1 MKKFIRC
8 MGVGL
13 LAMMLVV
20 GCGSKAK
27 GVSDDDLVSKD
38 SFKGEY
44 LITAKEAKKLM
55 GDDNVIFLD
64 CRGEKY
70 SNKETIK
77 GAAATSWQAL
87 GTCEDKYGKQ
97 GDENWGEVPQP
108 AELSKKLSNLGLDPN
123 KEIVLLGETLGG
135 WGEDARVLWEL
146 RVAGYTNL
154 KMVDGGYEALVNAGA
169 ETQKG
174 PSKLDKVDVKI
185 DKLDMTHDMETEELQ
200 KNYKDYKIV
209 DVRTDE
215 EYEGAKKYNEA
226 KGGHLPGA
234 IHIRY
239 TDLFREDGTLRSQ
252 ADIDK
257 MLKDAGIS
265 KDDKIVTYCTGGIRS
280 AYMQLV
286 LEMAGC
292 KNTWNYDQS
301 FWRWA
306 VVGDV
311 EK

>member
-13 LAMMLVV
+13 LAMMMVV

-27 GVSDDDLVSKD
+27 GVSDDKLVSKD
-38 SFKGEY
+38 AFTGDY
-44 LITAKEAKKLM
+44 LITAKEAKGLI
-55 GDDNVIFLD
+55 GDDNVIFVD

-77 GAAATSWQAL
+77 GATATSWQAL
-87 GTCEDKYGKQ
+87 CTCEDKYGKQ
-97 GDENWGEVPQP
+97 GDENWGKVPQP
-108 AELSKKLSNLGLDPN
+108 AELSKKLSDLGLDPN

-154 KMVDGGYEALVNAGA
+154 KMVDGGYEALVDAGA

-174 PSKLDKVDVKI
+174 PSKLDKVDVKV

-200 KNYKDYKIV
+200 KNYKDYKVV

-215 EYEGAKKYNEA
+215 EYEGAVKYNEA

-252 ADIDK
+252 ADVEK
-257 MLKDAGIS
+257 MLSDAGIS

-280 AYMQLV
+280 AYAQIV
-286 LEMAGC
+286 FEMAGY

>member
-8 MGVGL
+8 MCVGL

-20 GCGSKAK
+20 GCGKPE
-27 GVSDDDLVSKD
+27 GVSDDELVSKD

-97 GDENWGEVPQP
+97 GDENWGKVPQP

-239 TDLFREDGTLRSQ
+239 TDFFREDGTLRSQ
-252 ADIDK
+252 ADVEK

-280 AYMQLV
+280 AYVQIV
-286 LEMAGC
+286 FEMAGC

>member
-8 MGVGL
+8 MCVGL

-20 GCGSKAK
+20 GCGKPE
-27 GVSDDDLVSKD
+27 GVSDDELVSKD

-97 GDENWGEVPQP
+97 GDENWGKVPQP

-123 KEIVLLGETLGG
+123 KKIVLLGETLSG

-239 TDLFREDGTLRSQ
+239 TDFFREDGTLRSQ
-252 ADIDK
+252 ADVEK

-280 AYMQLV
+280 AYVQIV
-286 LEMAGC
+286 FEMAGC

>member
-8 MGVGL
+8 MCVGL

-20 GCGSKAK
+20 GCGKPE
-27 GVSDDDLVSKD
+27 GVSDDELVSKD

-97 GDENWGEVPQP
+97 GDENWGKVPQP

-123 KEIVLLGETLGG
+123 KEIVLLGETLSG

-239 TDLFREDGTLRSQ
+239 TDFFREDGTLRSQ
-252 ADIDK
+252 ADVEK

-280 AYMQLV
+280 AYVQIV
-286 LEMAGC
+286 FEMAGC

>member
-97 GDENWGEVPQP
+97 GDENWGKVPQP

-154 KMVDGGYEALVNAGA
+154 KRA

>member
-1 MKKFIRC
+1 MD
-8 MGVGL
+8 
-13 LAMMLVV
+13 A
-20 GCGSKAK
+20 
-27 GVSDDDLVSKD
+27 
-38 SFKGEY
+38 
-44 LITAKEAKKLM
+44 EAKQKEYRTT
-55 GDDNVIFLD
+55 IW
-64 CRGEKY
+64 Y

-97 GDENWGEVPQP
+97 GDENWGKVPQP

>member
-8 MGVGL
+8 MSVGL

-20 GCGSKAK
+20 GCGKAK
-27 GVSDDDLVSKD
+27 GVSDDELVSKD
-38 SFKGEY
+38 KFTGDF
-44 LITAKEAKKLM
+44 LITADEAKDLM
-55 GDDNVIFLD
+55 GKDDVIFVD
-64 CRGEKY
+64 CRGEKF
-70 SNKETIK
+70 SDKETIK
-77 GAAATSWQAL
+77 GATATSWQAI
-87 GTCEDKYGKQ
+87 GTCEEKYGKQ
-97 GDENWGEVPQP
+97 GDENWGKVPQP
-108 AELSKKLSNLGLDPN
+108 EELAKKLGNLGLDPE

-146 RVAGYTNL
+146 RVAGYKNL
-154 KMVDGGYEALVNAGA
+154 KMVDGGYAALVKAGA

-174 PSKLDKVDVKI
+174 PSKLKKVDVKI
-185 DKLDMTHDMETEELQ
+185 NKLDMTHDMETEELQ

-215 EYEGAKKYNEA
+215 EYEGAVKYNEA

-252 ADIDK
+252 ADVEK
-257 MLKDAGIS
+257 MLSDAGIS

-280 AYMQLV
+280 AYAQLV
-286 LEMAGC
+286 FEMAGC

-301 FWRWA
+301 YWRWA

>member
-8 MGVGL
+8 MCVGL

-20 GCGSKAK
+20 GCGKPE
-27 GVSDDDLVSKD
+27 GVSDDELVSKD

-97 GDENWGEVPQP
+97 GDENWGKVPQP

-154 KMVDGGYEALVNAGA
+154 KMVDGGYDALVNAGA

-239 TDLFREDGTLRSQ
+239 TDFFREDGTLRSQ
-252 ADIDK
+252 ADVEK

-280 AYMQLV
+280 AYVQIV
-286 LEMAGC
+286 FEMAGC

>member
-1 MKKFIRC
+1 
-8 MGVGL
+8 
-13 LAMMLVV
+13 
-20 GCGSKAK
+20 
-27 GVSDDDLVSKD
+27 
-38 SFKGEY
+38 
-44 LITAKEAKKLM
+44 
-55 GDDNVIFLD
+55 
-64 CRGEKY
+64 
-70 SNKETIK
+70 
-77 GAAATSWQAL
+77 
-87 GTCEDKYGKQ
+87 
-97 GDENWGEVPQP
+97 
-108 AELSKKLSNLGLDPN
+108 
-123 KEIVLLGETLGG
+123 
-135 WGEDARVLWEL
+135 
-146 RVAGYTNL
+146 
-154 KMVDGGYEALVNAGA
+154 
-169 ETQKG
+169 
-174 PSKLDKVDVKI
+174 
-185 DKLDMTHDMETEELQ
+185 MTWKQ

>member
-1 MKKFIRC
+1 
-8 MGVGL
+8 
-13 LAMMLVV
+13 
-20 GCGSKAK
+20 
-27 GVSDDDLVSKD
+27 
-38 SFKGEY
+38 
-44 LITAKEAKKLM
+44 
-55 GDDNVIFLD
+55 
-64 CRGEKY
+64 
-70 SNKETIK
+70 
-77 GAAATSWQAL
+77 
-87 GTCEDKYGKQ
+87 
-97 GDENWGEVPQP
+97 
-108 AELSKKLSNLGLDPN
+108 
-123 KEIVLLGETLGG
+123 
-135 WGEDARVLWEL
+135 
-146 RVAGYTNL
+146 
-154 KMVDGGYEALVNAGA
+154 MVDGGYEALVNAGA

>member
-1 MKKFIRC
+1 MIRTRK
-8 MGVGL
+8 
-13 LAMMLVV
+13 
-20 GCGSKAK
+20 S
-27 GVSDDDLVSKD
+27 
-38 SFKGEY
+38 
-44 LITAKEAKKLM
+44 I
-55 GDDNVIFLD
+55 
-64 CRGEKY
+64 
-70 SNKETIK
+70 
-77 GAAATSWQAL
+77 
-87 GTCEDKYGKQ
+87 
-97 GDENWGEVPQP
+97 
-108 AELSKKLSNLGLDPN
+108 
-123 KEIVLLGETLGG
+123 LLGETLGG
-135 WGEDARVLWEL
+135 WGENARVLWEL